1 MGHRAVAGLLCAAL
15 LGAGCGDKRDNAAR
29 GSPAPAES
37 PARDAQARLTPEI
50 AREFERLLGEQ
61 LANTGVPGLSVTV
74 VFPDDQVWSGAAGDA
89 VIEPRQPMT
98 TRTAMAF
105 DSVTK
110 MATAALALRLVERGE
125 LALDDPIRRWYPAWR
140 GDRQATVRDLLG
152 HTSGAADPT
161 EERFEAILRHPR
173 GDLARRFLAA
183 SPKPGPRTSEAVY
196 SNTGFVIAGLI
207 LERVSGEPLADAM
220 RRELFGHP
228 GGDGLAL
235 QPSERPR
242 APRAHGYWYPDGGAE
257 PTDASDGSPYVPN
270 EVAAELTAAAGAL
283 AGDVP
288 SLARWAHGLLGGRI
302 LAPRSLEEM
311 TKFHPGAF
319 WLAYG
324 LGLAKSSAGAVD
336 LWGHEGNGH
345 GTHTD
350 LWHAPRERITVA
362 MSWNDGALDADP
374 MFLRALVSTALGGR

>member
-1 MGHRAVAGLLCAAL
+1 MCAAL

-29 GSPAPAES
+29 GSPAPEEEHR
-37 PARDAQARLTPEI
+37 PQARLTPQI

-89 VIEPRQPMT
+89 VLEPRQPMT

-125 LALDDPIRRWYPAWR
+125 FALDDPIRRWYPAWR

-173 GDLARRFLAA
+173 GDLARRFVAA
-183 SPKPGPRTSEAVY
+183 SPKPGPRTSDAVY

-207 LERVSGEPLADAM
+207 LERVSDEPLADAM

-242 APRAHGYWYPDGGAE
+242 APRAHGVL
-257 PTDASDGSPYVPN
+257 VPRRRGR
-270 EVAAELTAAAGAL
+270 A
-283 AGDVP
+283 D
-288 SLARWAHGLLGGRI
+288 RRLGRQPVRPERDRG
-302 LAPRSLEEM
+302 
-311 TKFHPGAF
+311 
-319 WLAYG
+319 
-324 LGLAKSSAGAVD
+324 
-336 LWGHEGNGH
+336 
-345 GTHTD
+345 GTHARRRVRWPATSRRSRAGRTACSGAGS
-350 LWHAPRERITVA
+350 WPR
-362 MSWNDGALDADP
+362 
-374 MFLRALVSTALGGR
+374 GRSRR